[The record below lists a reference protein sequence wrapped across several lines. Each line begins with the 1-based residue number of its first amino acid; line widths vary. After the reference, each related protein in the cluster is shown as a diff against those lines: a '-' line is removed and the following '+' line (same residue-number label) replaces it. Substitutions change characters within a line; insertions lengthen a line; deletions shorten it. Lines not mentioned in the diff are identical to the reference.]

1 MTIWPGK
8 VLLFGE
14 YSLLVGG
21 EALAVP
27 FPHFSGHWGI
37 DDGKTDPE
45 LLHWAE
51 WLDEI
56 HRLGQLPWPV
66 DTTGFL
72 QFVRRGGRFV
82 STIPPG
88 AGLGSSGALV
98 AATMARWGSE
108 LPNDPWKLKTGL
120 AHLESFFHG
129 QSSGLDPLVSL
140 TGRPVQL
147 DGAQRPVLLKEWAWP
162 RGLFLLDSGIHRST
176 AHLVASFR
184 AALKDPVYLLR
195 LQQELLPAVSV
206 AIRRMAG
213 EDRGS
218 FGDSFSLVSQL
229 QRQLFGEMI
238 PQSIRDVWQ
247 GDTWH
252 LKLCG
257 AGGGGHFL
265 GWSPLGQIPE
275 LPFRTVSLDT

>member
-1 MTIWPGK
+1 MTNWPGK

-21 EALAVP
+21 DALAVP
-27 FPHFSGHWGI
+27 LPHYSGHWGI

-45 LLHWAE
+45 LLKWAG

-56 HRLGQLPWPV
+56 RRLGQLPWPV

-82 STIPPG
+82 SAIPPG

-98 AATMARWGSE
+98 AATMTRWGSD
-108 LPNDPWKLKTGL
+108 LPIDPWKLKTGL

-140 TGRPVQL
+140 TGRPVRL
-147 DGAQRPVLLKEWAWP
+147 DGAQRPVLMEEWVWP
-162 RGLFLLDSGIHRST
+162 RGLFLLDSRIHRST
-176 AHLVASFR
+176 AHLVATFR
-184 AALKDPVYLLR
+184 AALKDPAYLLR
-195 LQQELLPAVSV
+195 LQREFLPAVAI
-206 AIRRMAG
+206 AIRLMAG
-213 EDRGS
+213 EDQGS
-218 FGDSFSLVSQL
+218 IDESFSLVSQL

-238 PQSIRDVWQ
+238 PPPIREVWQ
-247 GDTWH
+247 GDTWY

-265 GWSPLGQIPE
+265 GWSPLGQLPD
-275 LPFRTVSLDT
+275 LPFRMVSLDT